1 MNDSYSIL
9 LRLPKKHDDNNM
21 LSQKEQ
27 FLKRFIDLLGAS
39 FGIIVFSPIMVL
51 AALITK
57 FTSNGPVFY
66 LQERIGINGRSF
78 KIIKFRSMVKNAETN
93 GPQLSSIKDQRV
105 TTWGKVMRRWRI
117 DELPQLL
124 NILSGEMSIVGPR
137 PERSYYVSQ
146 LMNAHP
152 EYRKLLNVKPGLT
165 SLGMIKFGY
174 AENIDQMV
182 MRMKYDLCYVNSISL
197 SNDLKIILLSLGL
210 IVSGKG
216 R

>member
-1 MNDSYSIL
+1 
-9 LRLPKKHDDNNM
+9 M

-27 FLKRFIDLLGAS
+27 FFKRFIDLVGAS
-39 FGIIVFSPIMVL
+39 FGIIIFSPIMVL

-210 IVSGKG
+210 ILSGKG

>member
-1 MNDSYSIL
+1 
-9 LRLPKKHDDNNM
+9 M

-27 FLKRFIDLLGAS
+27 FLKRFIDLFGAAV
-39 FGIIVFSPIMVL
+39 GIIIFSPVMVL

-57 FTSNGPVFY
+57 CTSNGPVFY

-78 KIIKFRSMVKNAETN
+78 KIIKFRSMVKDAEMY
-93 GPQLSSIKDQRV
+93 GPQLSSVKDQRV

-117 DELPQLL
+117 DELPQLF

-137 PERSYYVSQ
+137 PERSYYVNQ
-146 LMNAHP
+146 LISVHP
-152 EYRKLLNVKPGLT
+152 EYSKLLNVKPGLT

-182 MRMKYDLCYVNSISL
+182 TRMKYDLSYVNSISL
-197 SNDLKIILLSLGL
+197 SNDIKIMLLSFGL
-210 IVSGKG
+210 ILSGKG

>member
-1 MNDSYSIL
+1 
-9 LRLPKKHDDNNM
+9 M

-27 FLKRFIDLLGAS
+27 FLKRFIDLFGATV
-39 FGIIVFSPIMVL
+39 GIIIFSPVMTL

-78 KIIKFRSMVKNAETN
+78 KIIKFRSMVRDAETN
-93 GPQLSSIKDQRV
+93 GPQLSSAKDQRV

-117 DELPQLL
+117 DELPQLF

-137 PERSYYVSQ
+137 PERSYYVNQ
-146 LMNAHP
+146 LISVHP
-152 EYRKLLNVKPGLT
+152 EYSKLLNVKPGLT

-182 MRMKYDLCYVNSISL
+182 TRMKYDLSYVNSISL
-197 SNDLKIILLSLGL
+197 SNDIKIMLLSFGL
-210 IVSGKG
+210 ILSGKG